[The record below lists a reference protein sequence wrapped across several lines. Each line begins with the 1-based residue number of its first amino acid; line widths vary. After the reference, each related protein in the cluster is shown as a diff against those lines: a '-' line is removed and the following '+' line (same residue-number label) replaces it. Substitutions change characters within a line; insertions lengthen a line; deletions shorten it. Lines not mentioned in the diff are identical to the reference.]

1 MAKEDIARAKLR
13 AALANVIEYKGS
25 GLFIEV
31 IGLLDAIED
40 CYKEELLTVPAESLR
55 YKQGAAAQVRI
66 LRNILT
72 EPNSVD
78 LPKV

>member
-1 MAKEDIARAKLR
+1 MAKEDIARSKLR
-13 AALANVIEYKGS
+13 SALANVLEYQGS
-25 GLFIEV
+25 GLFVEV

-55 YKQGAAAQVRI
+55 YKQGAAAQVRL
-66 LRNILT
+66 LRNCMA
-72 EPNSVD
+72 EFNAND